1 MKTSLR
7 SNNIYNVMDAS
18 KERNFLNKLDVTVNM
33 AYTRVKST
41 GISTNSEFGSVLGS
55 ALYMAPTLAPTVTDG
70 NVAKS
75 YYDKLEDP
83 NVYDSEGKVIETKRL
98 ILRSF
103 KQTDLEDFYEYA
115 SVEGVGEMAGWKH
128 HENIAESQSIM
139 NSFISEDKAFAIC
152 LKKNNKVIGT
162 VGIEKYGL
170 EDALTEFKDYYG
182 RELGYVLSKD
192 YWGKGLMPEA
202 VNAVKDYLFG
212 ELDYDFLICGY
223 YDFNE
228 QSKRVQTKCGFKPY
242 RSLVMTTQMET
253 KEQGTLMLLLNSKKN
268 IKLVFSH
275 PETLISENW

>member
-1 MKTSLR
+1 MANTKTSAK
-7 SNNIYNVMDAS
+7 NNSDAKKI
-18 KERNFLNKLDVTVNM
+18 KELEKTISDLNAVVQMLMKQGVSTPAVETEGERDVV
-33 AYTRVKST
+33 
-41 GISTNSEFGSVLGS
+41 
-55 ALYMAPTLAPTVTDG
+55 
-70 NVAKS
+70 
-75 YYDKLEDP
+75 
-83 NVYDSEGKVIETKRL
+83 
-98 ILRSF
+98 
-103 KQTDLEDFYEYA
+103 
-115 SVEGVGEMAGWKH
+115 
-128 HENIAESQSIM
+128 
-139 NSFISEDKAFAIC
+139 FISLCNHILNLSTEPNGGGTIYTFTELGEEQAIPYSDAR
-152 LKKNNKVIGT
+152 KKIKNNKVIVT
-162 VGIEKYGL
+162 VGIVKFVL
-170 EDALTEFKDYYG
+170 EVALTEFKDYYG

>member
-1 MKTSLR
+1 METKIEIGIWR
-7 SNNIYNVMDAS
+7 IRRYE
-18 KERNFLNKLDVTVNM
+18 ERKNM
-33 AYTRVKST
+33 NADFR
-41 GISTNSEFGSVLGS
+41 I
-55 ALYMAPTLAPTVTDG
+55 D
-70 NVAKS
+70 
-75 YYDKLEDP
+75 
-83 NVYDSEGKVIETKRL
+83 GKVIETKRL

-139 NSFISEDKAFAIC
+139 NSFISEDKVFAIC

-182 RELGYVLSKD
+182 RELGYVLS
-192 YWGKGLMPEA
+192 
-202 VNAVKDYLFG
+202 KDYLFG

-275 PETLISENW
+275 PETVISENW

>member
-1 MKTSLR
+1 METKIEIGIWR
-7 SNNIYNVMDAS
+7 IRRYE
-18 KERNFLNKLDVTVNM
+18 ERKNM
-33 AYTRVKST
+33 NADFR
-41 GISTNSEFGSVLGS
+41 I
-55 ALYMAPTLAPTVTDG
+55 D
-70 NVAKS
+70 
-75 YYDKLEDP
+75 
-83 NVYDSEGKVIETKRL
+83 GKVIETKRL

-139 NSFISEDKAFAIC
+139 NSFISEDKVFAIC

-182 RELGYVLSKD
+182 RELGYVLS
-192 YWGKGLMPEA
+192 
-202 VNAVKDYLFG
+202 KDYLFG